1 MKKTNTILSL
11 LLLFIAFGSNAQTI
25 FSEDFNGGNSL
36 SNWTMFNVDA
46 RTPNT
51 NVAYVTDA
59 WVIRED
65 FDSTGVMDSAA
76 TSTSWYTP
84 AGASDDYMV
93 SPAIALTANNVLEWQ
108 AKAQD
113 VNFPDG
119 YELRISTTTPT
130 VAGLLANP
138 ALFTIAN
145 ENGVW
150 TNRSIDLGLAGYA
163 NQTVYLAWRNI
174 SNDMFLLLVDNIK
187 VYKPASLDVGV
198 SAILSPASRCGLST
212 TTNVT
217 VEITNFGLT
226 PVSNIPVR
234 YVFNS
239 APPFVIDTFPGT
251 IAPGG
256 TATHTFTTGTVNV
269 GAPGTY
275 TISAYTAL
283 ANDGNAGNDGITNQ
297 QVVNSQ
303 KSFPYTENFDALTS
317 QTSGNFSN
325 GWTGTQD
332 GSFTWFANTGGT
344 TSTATGPSSDHTS
357 GSGTYMYTEAS
368 SPSAPGNEISLISPC
383 IDLSSNPTGIA
394 MDFYYH
400 MFGADIQTLF
410 VEVDNNGTW
419 VTVDSIVGQQQS
431 ASSDPWLLR
440 SVNLSAYTSLSELRV
455 RFRTVRGA
463 SFNGDV
469 AIDDVVFYTPAPNDA
484 ELQSVNLPATAQV
497 GSAVTISG
505 TIRNAGSASMTSL
518 QVNWSE
524 NGGTANTDNLS
535 LSLLSNATT
544 NFTHTVT
551 LTAANAGSFTDIK
564 VWTSNPN
571 GMTDGN
577 TMNDTIDHQIYVNTG
592 ASVQRKAVLEEY
604 TTSVCQFCPDGAVV
618 VEQVLAQNPNVIG
631 IGVHSCFG
639 TDAMTNTEA
648 SSICSTLG
656 NNSAPTGM
664 VDRTVYPGESS
675 AAFSRN
681 LWQSRANARAAQG
694 APVGLTITGSYVPGA
709 STASVTVSSS
719 FVDFPLPGNLSL
731 SLAVLEDSVV
741 GPSGS
746 PNGLGQYPNNGWN
759 QVNAYNTQAGHPYFG
774 AGNPIPNY
782 VHRHVLRDILPS
794 TWGDQTVIPNTIAL
808 NTPYSRIFTVS
819 IPTTWD
825 YEQLSVVAM
834 VNYAGSGIENYQILN
849 AEQVKL
855 SQLTTGLSEVSSN
868 VNGIELAPNPTA
880 DLSKITFNLVRNA
893 NVNLTVMDV
902 TGKVVQE
909 NNLGTLTKGRQ
920 QAIIDASALEN
931 GFYFVNLRVGE
942 ELITR
947 KISVMH

>member
-11 LLLFIAFGSNAQTI
+11 LLLFIAYGSNAQTI
-25 FSEDFNGGNSL
+25 FSENFNGANPL
-36 SNWTMFNVDA
+36 ANWTLINNDGL
-46 RTPNT
+46 TPNT
-51 NVAYVTDA
+51 NVAFVNNA
-59 WVIRED
+59 WVI
-65 FDSTGVMDSAA
+65 TADSANTPDSA
-76 TSTSWYTP
+76 VISTSWYTP
-84 AGASDDYMV
+84 AGTSDDYMV
-93 SPAIALTANNVLEWQ
+93 TPAIALTANNVLEWQ
-108 AKAQD
+108 AFAPD
-113 VNFPDG
+113 ANFPDG

-138 ALFTIAN
+138 ALFTTTG
-145 ENGVW
+145 ENSTW
-150 TNRSIDLGLAGYA
+150 TNRSVDLGLAGYS
-163 NQTVYLAWRNI
+163 NQTVYLAWRNN
-174 SNDMFLLLVDNIK
+174 SNDMYLLLVDNIK
-187 VYKPASLDVGV
+187 VYKPAALDVGI
-198 SAILSPASRCGLST
+198 SAILSPATGCGLST

-256 TATHTFTTGTVNV
+256 TAIHTFTTGTVNV
-269 GAPGTY
+269 GSPGTY
-275 TISAYTAL
+275 TISAFTAL
-283 ANDGNAGNDGITNQ
+283 TGDGSPGNDGITGQ
-297 QVVNSQ
+297 QVVNSTP
-303 KSFPYTENFDALTS
+303 KNFPYTENFDALAS
-317 QTSGNFSN
+317 QTSGAFAN

-332 GSFTWFANTGGT
+332 GSFRWFSNSGGT
-344 TSTATGPSSDHTS
+344 NTTNSGPSSDNTS
-357 GSGTYMYTEAS
+357 GSGIYMFTEAS
-368 SPSAPGNEISLISPC
+368 SPSAPGNEASLISPC

-400 MFGADIQTLF
+400 MFGADIQTLY
-410 VEVDNNGTW
+410 VEVDNNGSW

-440 SVNLSAYTSLSELRV
+440 SVNLSAYSSLSELRV
-455 RFRTVRGA
+455 RFRTIRGA

-469 AIDDVVFYTPAPNDA
+469 AIDDVSFYTPSPNDA
-484 ELQSVNLPATAQV
+484 ELQSINLPATAQV
-497 GSAVTISG
+497 GTSVTISG
-505 TIRNAGSASMTSL
+505 TIRNAGSASMTSV
-518 QVNWSE
+518 QVNWTE
-524 NGGTANTDNLS
+524 NGGTTNTDNLTV
-535 LSLLSNATT
+535 SLLSNSSTS
-544 NFTHTVT
+544 FTHSMS

-648 SSICSTLG
+648 STICSTLG

-664 VDRTVYPGESS
+664 VDRIVYPGESS
-675 AAFSRN
+675 AAFSRT

-731 SLAVLEDSVV
+731 SLAVVEDSVV

-808 NTPYSRIFTVS
+808 NTPYSRIFTVA

-834 VNYAGSGIENYQILN
+834 VNYAGPGIENYQILN

-855 SQLTTGLSEVSSN
+855 SQLTTGLADIASN

-880 DLSKITFNLVRNA
+880 DLSTIKFNLVRNA

-920 QAIIDASALEN
+920 QAIVDASALEN